1 MTYGQQLIQ
10 KGMREG
16 IQQGIEQGM
25 QQGAQQE
32 KEILVKKMLL
42 KGRPMKEIAD
52 LTDLPLS
59 KIKLIQQA
67 LLH

>member
-10 KGMREG
+10 KGRHEG
-16 IQQGIEQGM
+16 MQQGLQQGIEQN
-25 QQGAQQE
+25 QQA
-32 KEILVKKMLL
+32 IAKKMLL
-42 KGRPMKEIAD
+42 KGRPIQEIAD

-59 KIKLIQQA
+59 KIKLVKQS